1 MTTPLIG
8 GYDPDLQIT
17 LSIRQDF
24 LLLLSLK
31 ADEDGNKPNIRD
43 IFPAGTTIDLRF
55 YADLAAVRSGNEING
70 TAIQPEITDDGVFI
84 RIESTVADK
93 IPARAEARLTVTYPS
108 TYPNGDNLP
117 WGKCKVSRDD

>member
-1 MTTPLIG
+1 M
-8 GYDPDLQIT
+8 
-17 LSIRQDF
+17 
-24 LLLLSLK
+24 SLK